1 MIEALLPRTRRN
13 VLALLFGHPDEAFY
27 LRQVVRATGSGR
39 GAVARELGGL
49 ADAGI
54 VTRERRGSNTYYQ
67 ANPTCPLFPEL
78 KSMMLKTAGLADVV
92 RAALS
97 EVKGVRSAFVFGSMA
112 RGTQDVRSD
121 VDVLIVGGAS
131 FADLVRALRP
141 AQDRLGRE
149 ITPTLYTP
157 EEFAQKVEARHPFL
171 MRVLE
176 EPKIMLVGDAGEIER
191 LGRSAS

>member
-27 LRQVVRATGSGR
+27 LRQVVRVTGSGR
-39 GAVARELGGL
+39 GAVARELGEL
-49 ADAGI
+49 AEAGV
-54 VTRERRGSNTYYQ
+54 VTRERKGNSTYYQ
-67 ANPTCPLFPEL
+67 ADPTCPLFSEL

-97 EVKGVRSAFVFGSMA
+97 EVKGVRLAFIFGSMA
-112 RGTQDVRSD
+112 KGMPDVRSD
-121 VDVLIVGGAS
+121 VDVLIVGEAT
-131 FADLVRALRP
+131 FVDLVRAFRP
-141 AQDRLGRE
+141 AQGHLGRE

-157 EEFAQKVEARHPFL
+157 AEFAQKVGARHHFL
-171 MRVLE
+171 TRVLA